1 MCIYAEITKSGRFRC
16 IHDIEKNEGEEK
28 SSPSFSNSNSKS
40 CPYQKY
46 CQKTFEWIHINQNK
60 CKFYQEQ

>member
-16 IHDIEKNEGEEK
+16 THDIDNGEEEQS
-28 SSPSFSNSNSKS
+28 SSPKTKS

-46 CQKTFEWIHINQNK
+46 CQKKMVWIHVNHDR
-60 CKFYQEQ
+60 CKFYKEQ